1 MKTVFNIFV
10 IVLLLGIAGANAYL
24 FTMLKQTEKSI
35 RQIEH
40 LRVAIPD
47 DLKNRIENEAK
58 KNLKQAGDAT
68 VQTGNNVFFKVEKEL
83 LRSLGRTEESSK
95 SSYRELSDSAKNI
108 ERELI
113 NSFKQTAGNS
123 RQKIDNI
130 SADIE
135 RLVRQKILHDENAAK
150 QAHEEALRLLKA
162 GKPSAAKIYCLNA
175 INHTPGKKQYFE
187 SLITILEKSPLTT
200 PADWEQ
206 AKNVLEIG
214 IYQVH
219 SRDVDTMLKLLTA
232 VNKKIRQHAE
242 FIARNKMEKEQKQLA
257 QALANLRSGELSWD
271 YLKEKKIDPNIF
283 RKRLEKLNILVSDY
297 ELAQADA
304 DDCRKEITQTT
315 AMLEFTH
322 SYYNIKDALT
332 RAEKLL
338 NIAEQNPDKL
348 PEISALVQMA
358 NNKISESWNIINL
371 PLPQHQSLLN
381 EQIKRIANL
390 EKKFNK
396 IKSLPA
402 FKEIQRILNT
412 NDKRPV
418 TYTIKIQSTQKTL
431 RKVAELMPGI
441 FDPELRQEIQKQLN
455 KKNNLIKEYTLQRYQ
470 AYQTWAV
477 KQCESATIEEIAT
490 DKGRSTTPDEA
501 KTNFQKNL
509 IKIDPALLAPE
520 VHRAYQRISNRLLT
534 ILLKKKE
541 FVTFEAEIALTPKET
556 LEKY

>member
-1 MKTVFNIFV
+1 MKTAFNIFV
-10 IVLLLGIAGANAYL
+10 IVLLLGIAGTNAFL
-24 FTMLKQTEKSI
+24 FKKLEQTEKSI

-83 LRSLGRTEESSK
+83 LRSLGRTEENSK

-187 SLITILEKSPLTT
+187 SLITILEKSPLTI

-271 YLKEKKIDPNIF
+271 YLKEKTIGPNIL
-283 RKRLEKLNILVSDY
+283 RKRLEKLNVLVSDY
-297 ELAQADA
+297 ELSQENTKF
-304 DDCRKEITQTT
+304 CQKEITSTT
-315 AMLEFTH
+315 AMLEFTL
-322 SYYNIKDALT
+322 SCLNIENTLK
-332 RAEKLL
+332 RAEEQL
-338 NIAEQNPDKL
+338 NAAEQDPDKL
-348 PEISALVQMA
+348 PEISALVQMTH
-358 NNKISESWNIINL
+358 NKISEAWNINNL
-371 PLPQHQSLLN
+371 PLLQHQSLLN
-381 EQIKRIANL
+381 EQIKRITSI
-390 EKKFNK
+390 ETRFNK
-396 IKSLPA
+396 IKSKPA
-402 FKEIQRILNT
+402 LEKINAEFAALKTYPANFSYTQKI
-412 NDKRPV
+412 KV
-418 TYTIKIQSTQKTL
+418 TQGGMRKIAALLAGVFDQQEQQKIQFK
-431 RKVAELMPGI
+431 
-441 FDPELRQEIQKQLN
+441 LN
-455 KKNNLIKEYTLQRYQ
+455 NYTNLLKEYTLKRYQ
-470 AYQTWAV
+470 AYQTWV
-477 KQCESATIEEIAT
+477 VEQCKAAQGKTKNVGSVFEE
-490 DKGRSTTPDEA
+490 KEA
-501 KTNFQKNL
+501 KQIFNICL
-509 IKIDPALLAPE
+509 ITVDSTLLSPE
-520 VHRAYQRISNRLLT
+520 VNKVYQSIYTTLMAEFSKDERISYER
-534 ILLKKKE
+534 
-541 FVTFEAEIALTPKET
+541 EIALAPKAT
-556 LEKY
+556 LEDF

>member
-10 IVLLLGIAGANAYL
+10 IVLLLGIAGTNAFL
-24 FTMLKQTEKSI
+24 FKKLEQTEKAISK
-35 RQIEH
+35 IEH

-58 KNLKQAGDAT
+58 KNLKQTGDAT

-113 NSFKQTAGNS
+113 NSFKQTADNS
-123 RQKIDNI
+123 KQKIDNI

-135 RLVRQKILHDENAAK
+135 RLTRQKILHDENAAK

-187 SLITILEKSPLTT
+187 SLISILDKSPLTT

-257 QALANLRSGELSWD
+257 QALANLRSGEFSWD
-271 YLKEKKIDPNIF
+271 YLKEKTIGPNIL
-283 RKRLEKLNILVSDY
+283 RKRLEKLNVLVSDY
-297 ELAQADA
+297 ELSQENTKF
-304 DDCRKEITQTT
+304 CQKEITSTT
-315 AMLEFTH
+315 AMLEFTL
-322 SYYNIKDALT
+322 SCLNIENTLK
-332 RAEKLL
+332 RAEEQL
-338 NIAEQNPDKL
+338 NAAEQDPDKL

-381 EQIKRIANL
+381 EQIKRITSI
-390 EKKFNK
+390 ETRFNK
-396 IKSLPA
+396 IKSKPA
-402 FKEIQRILNT
+402 LEKINAEFAALKTYPANFSYTQKI
-412 NDKRPV
+412 KV
-418 TYTIKIQSTQKTL
+418 TQGGMRKIAALLAGVFDQQEQQKIQFK
-431 RKVAELMPGI
+431 
-441 FDPELRQEIQKQLN
+441 LN
-455 KKNNLIKEYTLQRYQ
+455 NYTNLLKEYTLKRYQ
-470 AYQTWAV
+470 AYQTWV
-477 KQCESATIEEIAT
+477 VEQCKAAQDKTKNVGSVFEE
-490 DKGRSTTPDEA
+490 KEA
-501 KTNFQKNL
+501 KQIFNICL
-509 IKIDPALLAPE
+509 ITVDSTLLSPE
-520 VHRAYQRISNRLLT
+520 VNKVYQSIYTTLMAEFSKDERISYER
-534 ILLKKKE
+534 
-541 FVTFEAEIALTPKET
+541 EIALAPKAT
-556 LEKY
+556 LEDF